1 MNEVTIPDGWRL
13 YEPGEVRADGDRFCD
28 PLDYQDYSRIENW
41 SKTYAWKNDEEPLV
55 REFAYIK
62 PVAKSFDEKFVES
75 LREITAKVDAMIRD
89 IQERVQ

>member
-1 MNEVTIPDGWRL
+1 MKEVQIPDGWRR

-28 PLDYQDYSRIENW
+28 PLDYEDYSRIENW

>member
-1 MNEVTIPDGWRL
+1 MKEVQIPDGWRQ

-28 PLDYQDYSRIENW
+28 PLDQQDFSRLENW
-41 SKTYAWKNDEEPLV
+41 GKIYTSKNYETPLV
-55 REFAYIK
+55 PDFVYIK

>member
-1 MNEVTIPDGWRL
+1 MIELTIPDGWRR

-28 PLDYQDYSRIENW
+28 PLDYEDYSRIENW

>member
-1 MNEVTIPDGWRL
+1 MKEVQIPDGWRR

-89 IQERVQ
+89 IKERVQ

>member
-1 MNEVTIPDGWRL
+1 MKEVQIPDGWRR
-13 YEPGEVRADGDRFCD
+13 YEPGEVRADGDRFCN

-89 IQERVQ
+89 IKERVQ